1 MSADAKPTSPTP
13 IPPAVGE
20 FDLLHE
26 TAAHRLLAD
35 LCQQAM
41 GDDYPVDVHPSSSCT
56 RSLLAHILEM
66 LALRPG
72 DLLVNLGCGRGGPGL
87 WLARETRA
95 RLVGLDFS
103 PKGIA
108 LALRT
113 AERFALPTPAQFRVA
128 SFDATGL
135 PDASADGVVSV
146 DALPFA
152 PDRDAALRELRRV
165 LRPGLA
171 PCSRPAKP
179 GSRISRQVPL
189 ARVSGPAVSLAPASS
204 SIVTSRVQTFPVF
217 GCGSTVSG
225 SSMRSRCGPSSGIVR
240 PTTCSPRRE
249 RLRRS
254 LQRCTF
260 GPSRFADRRASRI
273 RQLTIWFPTGENPG
287 HQPPFFSRERRQRSS
302 LPSTAARCL

>member
-1 MSADAKPTSPTP
+1 MSSDAKPDTFPTP

-20 FDLLHE
+20 FDLAHKTAGHPLH
-26 TAAHRLLAD
+26 AD
-35 LCQQAM
+35 LWQRAM
-41 GDDYPVDVHPSSSCT
+41 GDDYPVDVDPSSCT

-108 LALRT
+108 LAIRT

-165 LRPGLA
+165 LRPGA
-171 PCSRPAKP
+171 RAVFTAATPAEAEPP
-179 GSRISRQVPL
+179 GPV
-189 ARVSGPAVSLAPASS
+189 ARVGGRTVSPAPASS
-204 SIVTSRVQTFPVF
+204 SIMTSRVRTFQFLAAAP
-217 GCGSTVSG
+217 
-225 SSMRSRCGPSSGIVR
+225 PSL
-240 PTTCSPRRE
+240 E
-249 RLRRS
+249 
-254 LQRCTF
+254 
-260 GPSRFADRRASRI
+260 
-273 RQLTIWFPTGENPG
+273 
-287 HQPPFFSRERRQRSS
+287 
-302 LPSTAARCL
+302 AA